1 MRMLEGA
8 LAAAPLTLLIS
19 ALLMAPAAVL
29 GHAGWP
35 QGWVFLGVFGAIYF
49 TGSAWLAVRRPR
61 SFKVRRQGIL
71 ADRQQKQ
78 PLIDAVGS
86 VAFFGYLTAWFA
98 FIPLDVFLL
107 KLGPEPAWPLR
118 ALGLAASVAGLLITQ
133 LAVAQNEFAAPT
145 VQAQARQK
153 VVDTGLY
160 GVIRHPLYAG
170 NLLTYSGMA
179 LWLGS
184 LAALAGVAV
193 VLLFTIGRILVEE
206 AYLRANLPGY
216 TDYASRVR
224 SRLIPFLL

>member
-1 MRMLEGA
+1 MRMIEGA

-19 ALLMAPAAVL
+19 ALLMGPAAVL
-29 GHAGWP
+29 GQPGWP
-35 QGWVFLGVFGAIYF
+35 QGWIVVGVFAAIYF
-49 TGSAWLAVRRPR
+49 TGSGWLAVRRPR
-61 SFKVRRQGIL
+61 SFKVRRQGIV
-71 ADRQQKQ
+71 ADREKKQ

-86 VAFFGYLTAWFA
+86 IAFFAYLTAWFA

-107 KLGPEPAWPLR
+107 KLAPEPAWPLR
-118 ALGLAASVAGLLITQ
+118 AIGLAGSVAGLLITQ
-133 LAVAQNEFAAPT
+133 LAIAQNEFAAPT
-145 VQAQARQK
+145 VQAQARQQ

-184 LAALAGVAV
+184 LAALAGVV
-193 VLLFTIGRILVEE
+193 VVFLFTVARIWVEE

-216 TDYASRVR
+216 PDYAARVR
-224 SRLIPFLL
+224 SRLIPFVL